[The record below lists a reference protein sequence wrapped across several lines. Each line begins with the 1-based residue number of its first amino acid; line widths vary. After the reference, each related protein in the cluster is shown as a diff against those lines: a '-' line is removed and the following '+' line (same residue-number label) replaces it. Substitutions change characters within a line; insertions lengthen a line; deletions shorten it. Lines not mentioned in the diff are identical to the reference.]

1 MNRSKTPLNYL
12 SAARFQGAEAG
23 EFLQNQLSAD
33 IAALKPGDAC
43 FAAYCSP
50 KGKVLGLLLVGKGE
64 DDYLVAAAADLLP
77 GILDRLRI
85 FVMRTRVEFS
95 LEPGLRLYGVEP
107 SSDPAAGGYFQPDDL
122 PLYYLFSGQPADEPG
137 GAFKAKELRC
147 GISWLN
153 ADTAE
158 KFIPQMLGHDQIGA
172 VSFSK
177 GCYPGQEI
185 VARARYLGK
194 VKRKPVVVQV
204 EGNLATRPSEA
215 VEICRG
221 DSWDRGTVID
231 SVTLG
236 SGDTLVLIVA
246 PAEPDSTIS
255 SLRHGDRVYRCATI

>member
-1 MNRSKTPLNYL
+1 MKRSKNLLKYL

-33 IAALKPGDAC
+33 IAALEPGGAC

-50 KGKVLGLLLVGKGE
+50 KGKVLGLLLVGKVK
-64 DDYLVAAAADLLP
+64 DDYLVAGASDLLP

-85 FVMRTRVEFS
+85 FVMRTRVEFA
-95 LEPGLRLYGVEP
+95 LEPGLRLYGLE
-107 SSDPAAGGYFQPDDL
+107 STTNPAANGSFQPGEL
-122 PLYYLFSGQPADEPG
+122 PLRYIFSGEQNDESG
-137 GAFKAKELRC
+137 EAFKAVELRN

-158 KFIPQMLGHDQIGA
+158 KFIPQMLGHDRIGA

-204 EGNLATRPSEA
+204 EGILSARPADA

-221 DSWDRGTVID
+221 DSWDRGTLVD
-231 SVTLG
+231 SVALDT
-236 SGDTLVLIVA
+236 GDTLVLVVA
-246 PAEPDSTIS
+246 PAKPDSVITG
-255 SLRHGDRVYRCATI
+255 LRHVDRVYRCATT